1 MLNEKEIVEDVLK
14 DERFLNVCLSFCAV
28 EASPQIKST
37 FVDLIRE
44 EQDLHTRVF
53 QLAQQRQG
61 RYPQV
66 WGDYGFQAPQTWTT
80 PVQAGQPAGAGYQA
94 APTAGT
100 YQAGRPGAP
109 FVQPWITPATQGMA
123 AAPGGVAVAGRQY
136 GPY

>member
-1 MLNEKEIVEDVLK
+1 MLNEKEIVDDVLK
-14 DERFLNVCLSFCAV
+14 DERFMNVCLSFCAV
-28 EASPQIKST
+28 EASPQIKPT

-53 QLAQQRQG
+53 EFAQQRQG

-66 WGDYGFQAPQTWTT
+66 WGDYGYQAPQ
-80 PVQAGQPAGAGYQA
+80 A
-94 APTAGT
+94 AGT

-123 AAPGGVAVAGRQY
+123 AAPGGVATVGRQY

>member
-1 MLNEKEIVEDVLK
+1 MLNEKEILDDVLK
-14 DERFLNVCLSFCAV
+14 DERFMNVCLSFCAV
-28 EASPQIKST
+28 ESSPQIKPT

-53 QLAQQRQG
+53 QFAQQRQG

-66 WGDYGFQAPQTWTT
+66 WGDYG
-80 PVQAGQPAGAGYQA
+80 
-94 APTAGT
+94 
-100 YQAGRPGAP
+100 YQAGRTGAT

-123 AAPGGVAVAGRQY
+123 AAPGGVEVAGRQY